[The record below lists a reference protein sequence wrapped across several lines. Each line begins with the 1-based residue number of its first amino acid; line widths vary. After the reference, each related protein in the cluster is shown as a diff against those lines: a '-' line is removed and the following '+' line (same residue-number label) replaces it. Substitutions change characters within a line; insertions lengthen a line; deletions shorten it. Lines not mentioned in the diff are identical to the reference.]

1 MLLSVSHVSM
11 SFGPISV
18 LNDISFVVND
28 GERVGLVGAN
38 GVGKSTLLRII
49 TGEIT
54 PDSGDVL
61 IPESVTP
68 GYLAQQPPLL
78 PDATVDD
85 LIYEIVGELRQL
97 ETQLRD
103 IESRLA
109 NPDEDL
115 DALLVDYGEIQE
127 RFERAGGYE
136 IDHQIESVIAG
147 LGLGDLD
154 RQRLFASLSGG
165 EQERVLLATL
175 LLRSPDLLLLDEPT
189 NHLDFAALGWLESY
203 LSTYPGGILAVS
215 HDRAFLNRT
224 ANRIVEIDERTRTA
238 KQYVGNYD
246 DFAAQHERE
255 RADWIAQYAAQQE
268 EIHELR
274 RALRVSSRQIAPN
287 RAPRDAD
294 KMAYDF
300 KGGRIDAA
308 ISRGVRAAEERLRR
322 IEAEAIEKP
331 PSTLR
336 ILPEFDV
343 AAVRSAEV
351 IAATDLRQEWD
362 GKVILDDVSFV
373 IGAGDRIV
381 IVGPNGAG
389 KTTLLNIIAGRAT
402 PTSGE
407 VRVARDVRLGYLD
420 QAADFSAESGTV
432 LDVYR
437 RGLEMDQQAAID
449 ELIRYG
455 LFTIEDVRKSVSVL
469 SAGQR
474 RKLQLARLL
483 AEHPSV
489 LLLDEPTNHLSF
501 DVLTRLEHALLEYP
515 GPLVCVSHDRWFIER
530 FDGVVWELR
539 HGQLVVRHS
548 SPTDALEQITSSALS
563 AVPDV

>member
-165 EQERVLLATL
+165 EQERILLATL

-189 NHLDFAALGWLESY
+189 NHLDFAALDWLESY

-238 KQYVGNYD
+238 MQYVGNYD

-420 QAADFSAESGTV
+420 QAADLSAESGTV

-539 HGQLVVRHS
+539 HGQLVVRHG

-563 AVPDV
+563 AIPDV

>member
-165 EQERVLLATL
+165 EQERILLATL

-268 EIHELR
+268 ELHELR
-274 RALRVSSRQIAPN
+274 RAVRVSRRQIAPN

-420 QAADFSAESGTV
+420 QAADLSAESGTV

-539 HGQLVVRHS
+539 HGQLVVRHG

>member
-1 MLLSVSHVSM
+1 
-11 SFGPISV
+11 
-18 LNDISFVVND
+18 
-28 GERVGLVGAN
+28 
-38 GVGKSTLLRII
+38 
-49 TGEIT
+49 
-54 PDSGDVL
+54 
-61 IPESVTP
+61 
-68 GYLAQQPPLL
+68 
-78 PDATVDD
+78 
-85 LIYEIVGELRQL
+85 
-97 ETQLRD
+97 
-103 IESRLA
+103 
-109 NPDEDL
+109 
-115 DALLVDYGEIQE
+115 
-127 RFERAGGYE
+127 
-136 IDHQIESVIAG
+136 
-147 LGLGDLD
+147 
-154 RQRLFASLSGG
+154 
-165 EQERVLLATL
+165 
-175 LLRSPDLLLLDEPT
+175 
-189 NHLDFAALGWLESY
+189 
-203 LSTYPGGILAVS
+203 
-215 HDRAFLNRT
+215 
-224 ANRIVEIDERTRTA
+224 
-238 KQYVGNYD
+238 
-246 DFAAQHERE
+246 
-255 RADWIAQYAAQQE
+255 
-268 EIHELR
+268 
-274 RALRVSSRQIAPN
+274 
-287 RAPRDAD
+287 
-294 KMAYDF
+294 
-300 KGGRIDAA
+300 
-308 ISRGVRAAEERLRR
+308 VRAAEERLRR

-420 QAADFSAESGTV
+420 QAADLSAESGTV

-539 HGQLVVRHS
+539 HGQLVVRHG

>member
-165 EQERVLLATL
+165 EQERILLATL

-420 QAADFSAESGTV
+420 QAADLSAESGTV

-539 HGQLVVRHS
+539 HGQLVVRHG

>member
-268 EIHELR
+268 ELHELR

-420 QAADFSAESGTV
+420 QAADLSAESGTV

-539 HGQLVVRHS
+539 HGQLVVRHG

>member
-420 QAADFSAESGTV
+420 QAADLSAESGTV

-539 HGQLVVRHS
+539 HGQLVVRHG

>member
-255 RADWIAQYAAQQE
+255 RAGWIAQYAAQQE
-268 EIHELR
+268 ELHELR
-274 RALRVSSRQIAPN
+274 RAVRVSRRQIAPN

-420 QAADFSAESGTV
+420 QAADLSAESGTV

-539 HGQLVVRHS
+539 HGQLVVRHG

>member
-1 MLLSVSHVSM
+1 M

-165 EQERVLLATL
+165 EQERILLATL

-420 QAADFSAESGTV
+420 QAADLSAESGTV

-539 HGQLVVRHS
+539 HGQLVVRHG

-563 AVPDV
+563 AIPDV

>member
-255 RADWIAQYAAQQE
+255 RAGWIAQYAAQQE

-420 QAADFSAESGTV
+420 QAADLSAESGTV

-539 HGQLVVRHS
+539 HGQLVVRHG

>member
-165 EQERVLLATL
+165 EQERILLATL

-203 LSTYPGGILAVS
+203 LSTYPGGILAIS

-420 QAADFSAESGTV
+420 QAADLSAESGTV

-539 HGQLVVRHS
+539 HGQLVVRHG

>member
-165 EQERVLLATL
+165 EQERILLATL
-175 LLRSPDLLLLDEPT
+175 LLHSPDLLLLDEPT

-420 QAADFSAESGTV
+420 QAADLSAESGTV

-539 HGQLVVRHS
+539 HGQLVVRHG

-563 AVPDV
+563 TVPDV

>member
-268 EIHELR
+268 ELHELR
-274 RALRVSSRQIAPN
+274 RAVRVSRRQIAPN

-420 QAADFSAESGTV
+420 QAADLSAESGTV

-539 HGQLVVRHS
+539 HGQLVVRHG

>member
-165 EQERVLLATL
+165 EQERILLATL

-420 QAADFSAESGTV
+420 QAADLSAESGTV

-539 HGQLVVRHS
+539 HGQLVVRHG

-563 AVPDV
+563 AIPDV

>member
-1 MLLSVSHVSM
+1 M

-165 EQERVLLATL
+165 EQERILLATL

-420 QAADFSAESGTV
+420 QAADLSAESGTV

-539 HGQLVVRHS
+539 HGQLVVRHG

>member
-165 EQERVLLATL
+165 EQERILLATL
-175 LLRSPDLLLLDEPT
+175 LLRSPDLLQLDEPT

-420 QAADFSAESGTV
+420 QAADLSAESGTV

-539 HGQLVVRHS
+539 HGQLVVRHG

>member
-268 EIHELR
+268 ELHELR
-274 RALRVSSRQIAPN
+274 RAVRVSRRQIAPN

-420 QAADFSAESGTV
+420 QAADLSAESGTV

-483 AEHPSV
+483 AEHPSA

-539 HGQLVVRHS
+539 HGQLVVRHG
-548 SPTDALEQITSSALS
+548 SPTDTLEQITSSALS

>member
-165 EQERVLLATL
+165 EQERILLATL

-255 RADWIAQYAAQQE
+255 RADWIAQYAAQQD

-420 QAADFSAESGTV
+420 QAADLSAESGTV

-539 HGQLVVRHS
+539 HGQLVVRHG

>member
-1 MLLSVSHVSM
+1 M
-11 SFGPISV
+11 

-255 RADWIAQYAAQQE
+255 RADWIA
-268 EIHELR
+268 
-274 RALRVSSRQIAPN
+274 
-287 RAPRDAD
+287 
-294 KMAYDF
+294 
-300 KGGRIDAA
+300 
-308 ISRGVRAAEERLRR
+308 
-322 IEAEAIEKP
+322 
-331 PSTLR
+331 
-336 ILPEFDV
+336 
-343 AAVRSAEV
+343 
-351 IAATDLRQEWD
+351 
-362 GKVILDDVSFV
+362 
-373 IGAGDRIV
+373 
-381 IVGPNGAG
+381 
-389 KTTLLNIIAGRAT
+389 
-402 PTSGE
+402 
-407 VRVARDVRLGYLD
+407 
-420 QAADFSAESGTV
+420 
-432 LDVYR
+432 
-437 RGLEMDQQAAID
+437 
-449 ELIRYG
+449 
-455 LFTIEDVRKSVSVL
+455 
-469 SAGQR
+469 
-474 RKLQLARLL
+474 
-483 AEHPSV
+483 
-489 LLLDEPTNHLSF
+489 
-501 DVLTRLEHALLEYP
+501 
-515 GPLVCVSHDRWFIER
+515 
-530 FDGVVWELR
+530 
-539 HGQLVVRHS
+539 
-548 SPTDALEQITSSALS
+548 
-563 AVPDV
+563 

>member
-255 RADWIAQYAAQQE
+255 RADWIAQYAAQQD

-420 QAADFSAESGTV
+420 QAADLSAESGTV

-539 HGQLVVRHS
+539 HGQLVVRHG